1 MPMQC
6 QAGAASK
13 SSLSEPAGKFRAGG
27 VLLISLCHFIHDVFS
42 SFLSPLLPLL
52 IEKLSLS
59 MTRAGLLSTVM
70 QLPALLN
77 PVIGVW
83 ADRIS
88 ARWLII
94 LAPSLTAVPMSLIG
108 LAPNY
113 AVLLFMLFI
122 AGISVSLFHVPAP
135 VMIAKLSGA
144 HKGRGMSFFMMGG
157 ELARTVGPMV
167 AVGVVSL
174 LGLEGFYPIML
185 VGLASSAWLYLKFKD
200 VPIRQEIH
208 RRSSLKSTWGEIR
221 AVMGPLAAMLCARG
235 FMHAAIVTFLPTY
248 ITQQTGGLWL
258 AGISLALVEGAGVIG
273 VLTTGP
279 LSDRFGRRR
288 VLLVCLVSAPILLL
302 SFIWLDGWLQFIALI
317 MTGFFLLSTTP
328 VMLAMVQEH
337 SINSPAAANGIFM
350 MVSFTARSSV
360 VVVVGFCADLIGLQN
375 TYLLSALLGLVGI
388 PFIFLLPE
396 NIRPSS
402 SAKSP

>member
-1 MPMQC
+1 M
-6 QAGAASK
+6 ASSATTSSK
-13 SSLSEPAGKFRAGG
+13 SSAADGRFRTGG

-88 ARWLII
+88 TRWLII
-94 LAPSLTAVPMSLIG
+94 LAPSLTALPMCLIG

-113 AVLLFMLFI
+113 AVLLFLLFI
-122 AGISVSLFHVPAP
+122 AGVSVSLFHVPAP

-167 AVGVVSL
+167 AVGAVSIM
-174 LGLEGFYPIML
+174 GLEGFYPIML
-185 VGLASSAWLYLKFKD
+185 VGLASSVWLYLKFKD
-200 VPIRQEIH
+200 VPIRQAVH
-208 RRSSLKSTWGEIR
+208 RRTSLKGTWGEIR
-221 AVMGPLAAMLCARG
+221 SVMGPLAAILCARG
-235 FMHAAIVTFLPTY
+235 FMHAVIVTFLPTY
-248 ITQQTGGLWL
+248 ITQRIGGLWL
-258 AGISLALVEGAGVIG
+258 AGISLTLVEGAGVAG
-273 VLTTGP
+273 VLTAGP

-288 VLLVCLVSAPILLL
+288 ILLVSLVCAPILLL
-302 SFIWLDGWLQFIALI
+302 AFIWLDGWLQFVALVL
-317 MTGFFLLSTTP
+317 TGFFLLSTTP
-328 VMLAMVQEH
+328 VMLAMVQENSTH
-337 SINSPAAANGIFM
+337 SPAAANGIFM

-360 VVVVGFCADLIGLQN
+360 VVAVGFCADLIGLHN
-375 TYLLSALLGLVGI
+375 TYLLSALLGVTAI
-388 PFIFLLPE
+388 PFIAMLPKE
-396 NIRPSS
+396 
-402 SAKSP
+402 